1 MHHRIFR
8 LSLIGVAGSLITL
21 FTSMPV
27 GAAISNGPK
36 LTNAAAAEEQR
47 IIQFHQAE
55 ESYQEK
61 LKVGKKRYEEK
72 QLKRAAVIAAMAAE
86 LRDRQRTVLVEPFA
100 APDAVIEE
108 PSTWLQP
115 MLPTALLLVGLVG
128 YVFYRNRRRA
138 QTVLDQKRQRVFDP
152 IAQPLVNSKANPLR
166 SVTASKS
173 NKLRPV
179 VSS

>member
-1 MHHRIFR
+1 MV
-8 LSLIGVAGSLITL
+8 VAGGLITL
-21 FTSMPV
+21 FTSIPAS
-27 GAAISNGPK
+27 AAISNGPK

-72 QLKRAAVIAAMAAE
+72 QLKRAAVIAAMSSE
-86 LRDRQRTVLVEPFA
+86 LQDRQRMVLVEPLA
-100 APDAVIEE
+100 APDAVVEE

-128 YVFYRNRRRA
+128 FVFYRNRRRA
-138 QTVLDQKRQRVFDP
+138 QTALDQKRQRIFDLLPPPLTKSKPNP
-152 IAQPLVNSKANPLR
+152 IVVVANAKA
-166 SVTASKS
+166 